1 VALPTHHSKAYFCS
15 RNNEKCPLM
24 QASILSLLFSS
35 FYYGVFMKTFQRVV
49 LFRCALLMLLLPLC
63 GGIVSV
69 FAQGT
74 TPLSYFPTFNGGIN
88 AIAVDGNIIYVGGSF
103 MQATNSASNGG
114 ITLTRNRLAA
124 IDGTTGALLPW
135 NPGAD
140 NDVSSLA
147 VNASTV
153 YVGGGFSMVG
163 GQARN
168 RIAAVNAS
176 GGVTAW
182 NPNANQQVNTLAVGN
197 GVLYVGGFF
206 TNIGGQARS
215 RIAALDFG
223 TGNATTWNPNSSSAV
238 TQIIPN
244 GGTVYAV
251 GLFAN
256 IGGQTRTGLA
266 ELDASTGLAGA
277 LNVNSMGANF
287 GAVDAANI
295 YLGGFFSSFGGNPRS
310 RIGSISK
317 ASGAVTSW
325 NPSATPGMVMS
336 IAPIGSMIYVGGSF
350 TTIGGQP
357 RSRLAGLDVVT
368 GLATAWNP
376 NVVGVSVNQIVPFGN
391 SLLVGGTFATVG
403 GQARANF
410 AVFSLAPN
418 AITSFSPATGGAGTM
433 VVIRGSGFLGASDVT
448 IGGIPVASFT
458 VDNNNQIT
466 AVLGAGV
473 PGSGGPQLVVV
484 QIPGGTLS
492 LSGFMYGSPNSPGGT
507 PPIVPLPLP
516 IMVYSIQ
523 PSQFTFGT
531 QVTIRGTGF
540 TGAQGLIIGGKLV
553 RDFTVIDD
561 NTATAVVG
569 TVPTDDR
576 IRLTGVSSLFVTFSG
591 IGVEYIY
598 PPAPVIA
605 STTPSPLEASG
616 DDASVILS
624 GANFLAG
631 ASAFVQEGVISNNA
645 DFLNVQR
652 TGVSLNV
659 QGSSGPAATASL
671 IFPGFLRSPGIKTI
685 TLINPDGQYAS
696 AQITVTRSS
705 RPIQVFN
712 AQNGSK
718 QITIQVGATSTTVS
732 LRGSNI
738 FRTAIAELRRYGK
751 SSSNS
756 SVRGML
762 YSSIQLPM
770 QVTNSSG
777 ASVDFITEYF
787 LRTSYDIR

>member
-1 VALPTHHSKAYFCS
+1 
-15 RNNEKCPLM
+15 M
-24 QASILSLLFSS
+24 
-35 FYYGVFMKTFQRVV
+35 
-49 LFRCALLMLLLPLC
+49 
-63 GGIVSV
+63 
-69 FAQGT
+69 
-74 TPLSYFPTFNGGIN
+74 
-88 AIAVDGNIIYVGGSF
+88 
-103 MQATNSASNGG
+103 
-114 ITLTRNRLAA
+114 
-124 IDGTTGALLPW
+124 
-135 NPGAD
+135 
-140 NDVSSLA
+140 
-147 VNASTV
+147 
-153 YVGGGFSMVG
+153 
-163 GQARN
+163 
-168 RIAAVNAS
+168 
-176 GGVTAW
+176 
-182 NPNANQQVNTLAVGN
+182 
-197 GVLYVGGFF
+197 
-206 TNIGGQARS
+206 RS
-215 RIAALDFG
+215 RIAALDLG
-223 TGNATTWNPNSSSAV
+223 TGAATAWNPNASSSV
-238 TQIIPN
+238 NQIIPN
-244 GGTVYAV
+244 GGTVYAT
-251 GLFAN
+251 GLFLS
-256 IGGQTRTGLA
+256 IGGQIRTGLA

-277 LNVNSMGANF
+277 LNINAMGAYF
-287 GAVDAANI
+287 GAIDAANI
-295 YLGGFFSSFGGNPRS
+295 YLGGFFSSLGGNPRS

-317 ASGAVTSW
+317 ASGTVTSW

-336 IAPIGSMIYVGGSF
+336 IAPIGSTVYVGGSF

-357 RSRLAGLDVVT
+357 RNRLVGVDAIT

-507 PPIVPLPLP
+507 PPIVPLPPP

-598 PPAPVIA
+598 PPAPMIA

-616 DDASVILS
+616 DDASIVLS

-631 ASAFVQEGVISNNA
+631 ASAFVQEGVINNNA

-652 TGVSLNV
+652 TGVSLNI
-659 QGSSGPAATASL
+659 QSSSGPAATASL
-671 IFPGFLRSPGIKTI
+671 IFPGFLRSPGIKTM
-685 TLINPDGQYAS
+685 
-696 AQITVTRSS
+696 V
-705 RPIQVFN
+705 VV
-712 AQNGSK
+712 K
-718 QITIQVGATSTTVS
+718 
-732 LRGSNI
+732 
-738 FRTAIAELRRYGK
+738 
-751 SSSNS
+751 
-756 SVRGML
+756 
-762 YSSIQLPM
+762 
-770 QVTNSSG
+770 
-777 ASVDFITEYF
+777 
-787 LRTSYDIR
+787 